1 MGSTVFRNPRA
12 LSSALAALGTLQ
24 PRALGFLN
32 TVDPLDTVSNCY
44 ISTHVLMRFHI
55 EVGLLPWQGIQ
66 HEFRGQVLVCAS
78 YQLVDYVEVTLSLRV
93 RGHPR
98 LLQEVGLGGR
108 EGGRQAG
115 REAGREGGREGG
127 REKEGEK

>member
-1 MGSTVFRNPRA
+1 MV
-12 LSSALAALGTLQ
+12 
-24 PRALGFLN
+24 LN
-32 TVDPLDTVSNCY
+32 LC
-44 ISTHVLMRFHI
+44 ISTHILMRFHI

-66 HEFRGQVLVCAS
+66 HEFRGQVLVRAS

-108 EGGRQAG
+108 EGGR
-115 REAGREGGREGG
+115 EGGRKRERN
-127 REKEGEK
+127 REKGKERGMESEGNLIWPS